1 MQEMTEKMKKLAFS
15 CIFMQFPHMYVN
27 EKLNYVDILH
37 AKTEK
42 NDVKKHV
49 KNGKSRNFQKGLK
62 SSIRLQITF

>member
-1 MQEMTEKMKKLAFS
+1 
-15 CIFMQFPHMYVN
+15 MQFPHMYVN
-27 EKLNYVDILH
+27 EKSNYVDILH